1 MHSETWLHLLSS
13 GDAYILFAFV
23 FSRGEHCQSR
33 DGRSGDM
40 AMTSTSRAIA
50 LRKRCVSSNLDKLTH
65 DFLGDISSTD
75 SEGNFYSWDFSMESK
90 SA

>member
-1 MHSETWLHLLSS
+1 
-13 GDAYILFAFV
+13 
-23 FSRGEHCQSR
+23 
-33 DGRSGDM
+33 
-40 AMTSTSRAIA
+40 MTSTSRAIA

-65 DFLGDISSTD
+65 DFLDDISSTD

>member
-1 MHSETWLHLLSS
+1 METLTSSLL
-13 GDAYILFAFV
+13 LFFRV
-23 FSRGEHCQSR
+23 VLIFFLKHCQSR
-33 DGRSGDM
+33 DGCSGDM

-65 DFLGDISSTD
+65 DFLDDISSTD